1 VDEQYLGVGAKQT
14 PATIEQKAMIKP
26 ILEDFAKQFDLD
38 PAPLVAADYTRIAP
52 ASARPFAN
60 KYTWE

>member
-1 VDEQYLGVGAKQT
+1 VFGIDAKELT
-14 PATIEQKAMIKP
+14 SSG
-26 ILEDFAKQFDLD
+26 
-38 PAPLVAADYTRIAP
+38 YTRISP

>member
-1 VDEQYLGVGAKQT
+1 MTA
-14 PATIEQKAMIKP
+14 EQKEMIRP
-26 ILEDFAKQFDLD
+26 ILEDFALAFGID
-38 PAPLVAADYTRIAP
+38 PAPLLAADYSRIIP